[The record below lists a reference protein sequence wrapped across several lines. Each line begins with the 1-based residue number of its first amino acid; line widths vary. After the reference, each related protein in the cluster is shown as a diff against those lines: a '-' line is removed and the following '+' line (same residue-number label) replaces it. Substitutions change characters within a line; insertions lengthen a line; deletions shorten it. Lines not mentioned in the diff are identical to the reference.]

1 MAVLRGGRGLGGI
14 VLVLV
19 IAWALA
25 AVLLLTGTLIAANQI
40 DTRVANIDT
49 SVNGANQN
57 LDAVRL
63 AARTGRV
70 AGRIR
75 ESAAPL
81 SGQFTQIMASV
92 GGIDRSAGS
101 IFVTAGAINR
111 NADSINVNVRS
122 IGGRVGSID
131 RSVGSINGRVR
142 SIRSNAGS
150 INARVGAI
158 RSNALS
164 IERRVRGINRSARS
178 INTSVASINTSAGS
192 INTSGGS
199 ISRGVVPINSTARLI
214 LSISPSIDVGA
225 NGINVRAHRVAEI
238 VGNDILPD
246 TNEILDEAGEV
257 DLHANSIDC
266 SATVQSLRRAS
277 GRADTGACGTH
288 EGEPGPQ
295 GPPR

>member
-1 MAVLRGGRGLGGI
+1 MAVLRGGRGLGGV

-25 AVLLLTGTLIAANQI
+25 AVLLLTGTLLAANQI
-40 DTRVANIDT
+40 DARVASIDT
-49 SVNGANQN
+49 SVNGANQD

-92 GGIDRSAGS
+92 GSIDRSAGS
-101 IFVTAGAINR
+101 IFDTAGAINR
-111 NADSINVNVRS
+111 NADSINANVRS

-131 RSVGSINGRVR
+131 RSAGSINGRVR

-164 IERRVRGINRSARS
+164 IERRVGGINRSAAS

-246 TNEILDEAGEV
+246 TNAILEQAEEV

-266 SATVQSLRRAS
+266 AATVQALRRAS
-277 GRADTGACGTH
+277 GRADTGECGRH
-288 EGEPGPQ
+288 EGEPGVQ
-295 GPPR
+295 GSP

>member
-1 MAVLRGGRGLGGI
+1 MLTVLRGGRGLGGI

-40 DTRVANIDT
+40 DTRVASIDT

-81 SGQFTQIMASV
+81 SGQFTQITASV
-92 GGIDRSAGS
+92 GSIDGSARS
-101 IFVTAGAINR
+101 IFGTAGAINR

-150 INARVGAI
+150 INARVAGI

-164 IERRVRGINRSARS
+164 IERRVRGINRSAGS

-192 INTSGGS
+192 I
-199 ISRGVVPINSTARLI
+199 SRAVPPINSTARLI
-214 LSISPSIDVGA
+214 LLTSRSIDVGA

-266 SATVQSLRRAS
+266 SATIQAVRRLG

-288 EGEPGPQ
+288 EGEPGVQ
-295 GPPR
+295 GTP